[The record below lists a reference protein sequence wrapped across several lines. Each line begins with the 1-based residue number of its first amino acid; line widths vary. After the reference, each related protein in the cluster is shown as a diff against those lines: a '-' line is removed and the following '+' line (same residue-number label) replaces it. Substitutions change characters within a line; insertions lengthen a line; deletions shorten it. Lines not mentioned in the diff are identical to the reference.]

1 MNNLI
6 HREKEDQEL
15 YKAYLE
21 KVDKPGMQ
29 QLLNSLLDQEHEHE
43 RMLEEITESYS
54 YDEIFK
60 DPDRIP
66 LDLER
71 FSLRKQLS
79 DDMNY
84 NDILTHII
92 EREERGAGLYA
103 ALSKSAATEEVAVI
117 FSNMGFEEQKHKNW
131 AVDRYELEMLAS
143 F

>member
-1 MNNLI
+1 
-6 HREKEDQEL
+6 L

-43 RMLEEITESYS
+43 RMLEGIPHSHSYE
-54 YDEIFK
+54 DIFE
-60 DPDRIP
+60 DSEQVPI
-66 LDLER
+66 DLGR
-71 FSLRKQLS
+71 YSLQKLLS
-79 DDMNY
+79 EDMNY
-84 NDILTHII
+84 NDILNHII
-92 EREERGAGLYA
+92 EREGRAAAMYA
-103 ALSKSAATEEVAVI
+103 ALSRLTGTEEVTVI